1 MSHITIIISKVAPTD
16 ADDVATETSYEYCI
30 PVPHDVSPRKVG
42 EMVRRAYQ
50 RLEGSLTSNLD
61 EKSDE

>member
-1 MSHITIIISKVAPTD
+1 MSHITIIISKTAPPAASD
-16 ADDVATETSYEYCI
+16 EPAAETSYEYCM
-30 PVPHDVSPRKVG
+30 PVPHDASPKKVG

-50 RLEGSLTSNLD
+50 RLEGSLTSD